1 MIQFNFNLSTKLFDK
16 SQLVSNYSLE
26 YLNDWLS
33 YESELKYLF
42 FFGEVDENYD
52 LSTLSYPKSMED
64 IICLLRHNKILT
76 NEDKKFILSIYIED
90 AFVSIENQTA
100 TLHVILDSENKHTPI
115 NSKIIQFLLNHIYN
129 QCHSGL
135 FKNGIIRPLTESEK
149 IKYKWIDEIGWS
161 QHFLEQTTERIDS
174 LYFSEYTFITSD
186 TSIIPHK
193 PVYVSNYNLECFEI
207 SKCIDLIQNDIHR
220 YKKSIKFLDR
230 KKKELKK
237 EKSSLYK
244 LYRDSYLNMLDNDNK
259 KWHFKHSNSSSNS

>member
-1 MIQFNFNLSTKLFDK
+1 MIQFHFNLSTKFFDQK
-16 SQLVSNYSLE
+16 QLIHHYSVE

-42 FFGEVDENYD
+42 FFGETDEHYD
-52 LSTLSYPKSMED
+52 LSTLSYPKSMENT
-64 IICLLRHNKILT
+64 ICLLRQNTILT

-90 AFVSIENQTA
+90 AFISVENNIAKLQI
-100 TLHVILDSENKHTPI
+100 ILDSEYKQTPI
-115 NSKIIQFLLNHIYN
+115 NSRIVQFLLNHIYN

-135 FKNGIIRPLTESEK
+135 FKNGIVRPLTEGEK

-161 QHFLEQTTERIDS
+161 LNFLEHTLDPIDS

-186 TSIIPHK
+186 VFLIPQK
-193 PVYVSNYNLECFEI
+193 PVYISNYNLECYEV

-220 YKKSIKFLDR
+220 YKKSIRFLEK

-237 EKSSLYK
+237 EKYSLYK
-244 LYRDSYLNMLDNDNK
+244 VYRDSYLSMLDNDTT
-259 KWHFKHSNSSSNS
+259 KWNFKLSVSSSS

>member
-1 MIQFNFNLSTKLFDK
+1 MIQFHFNLCTKFFNQH
-16 SQLVSNYSLE
+16 QLIHHYSLE

-42 FFGEVDENYD
+42 FFGETDENYD
-52 LSTLSYPKSMED
+52 LSTLSYPKSIEN
-64 IICLLRHNKILT
+64 IICLLRQNTILT

-90 AFVSIENQTA
+90 AFVSIENGIA
-100 TLHVILDSENKHTPI
+100 KLNVILDSDYKLTPI

-135 FKNGIIRPLTESEK
+135 FKNGIIRPLTDGEK
-149 IKYKWIDEIGWS
+149 SKYKWIDEIGWS
-161 QHFLEQTTERIDS
+161 QNFLQHTSDPIDS

-186 TSIIPHK
+186 VSLIPQK
-193 PVYVSNYNLECFEI
+193 PVYLSNYNLECYEV

-220 YKKSIKFLDR
+220 YKKSIRFLEK

-237 EKSSLYK
+237 EKYSLYK
-244 LYRDSYLNMLDNDNK
+244 LYRDSYLNMLDNDIA
-259 KWHFKHSNSSSNS
+259 KWNFRLSNVSSNF

>member
-1 MIQFNFNLSTKLFDK
+1 MIQFNFNLSTRLFDK
-16 SQLVSNYSLE
+16 SQIVSNYSLE

-52 LSTLSYPKSMED
+52 LSTLSFPKSIED
-64 IICLLRHNKILT
+64 IICLLRHNTILT

-100 TLHVILDSENKHTPI
+100 TLHIILDSEYKQSPI

-135 FKNGIIRPLTESEK
+135 FKNGIIRPLIENEK
-149 IKYKWIDEIGWS
+149 KKYKWLDEIGWS
-161 QHFLEQTTERIDS
+161 QRFLEQTTESIDS
-174 LYFSEYTFITSD
+174 LYFSEYTFITTN
-186 TSIIPHK
+186 TSLIPQK
-193 PVYVSNYNLECFEI
+193 PVYISNYNLECYEV

-220 YKKSIKFLDR
+220 YKKSIKFLEK

-237 EKSSLYK
+237 EKYCLYK
-244 LYRDSYLNMLDNDNK
+244 LYRDSYLNMLDNDTK
-259 KWHFKHSNSSSNS
+259 KWYFKQSNFSLGS